1 MKKIDI
7 CNKEI
12 RRYPWIMEEDAH
24 SSRLLFVPK
33 VTKKNFAQLEKIDM
47 MGRKT
52 TISLSLSSIYYS
64 SKSTSVKNDA

>member
-1 MKKIDI
+1 
-7 CNKEI
+7 
-12 RRYPWIMEEDAH
+12 MEEDAH